1 MLCGVFTAARLLL
14 AGTAFTAATAIVII
28 ATPSP
33 PPMAAFLAMRI
44 TAVTPCTLVYDYA
57 SMLLVLVLLGIII
70 AVMMMLGRCST
81 IPTLVRT
88 TATHLGGG
96 GGTQPAPTAT
106 TTSATVTNTSNSF
119 EN

>member
-33 PPMAAFLAMRI
+33 PPMAGFLAMRI
-44 TAVTPCTLVYDYA
+44 TAVTPCTLVDDQA
-57 SMLLVLVLLGIII
+57 LMLVLLLGIII

-88 TATHLGGG
+88 TATPLGGV
-96 GGTQPAPTAT
+96 GTI
-106 TTSATVTNTSNSF
+106 
-119 EN
+119 